1 MSTCLHLHQQH
12 RSVIRF
18 MHSINSPLHAAFD
31 AANVNVRCAGSVQD
45 PSEGQS
51 TLARLFA
58 NGTAENRAATE
69 AKATNGIAPK
79 LLADAQAR
87 KSSLLPAW
95 SPCPLRKSCL
105 PQHAFRL

>member
-1 MSTCLHLHQQH
+1 M
-12 RSVIRF
+12 
-18 MHSINSPLHAAFD
+18 
-31 AANVNVRCAGSVQD
+31 NVHCAGSVQD

-69 AKATNGIAPK
+69 AKAASGSAPK

-87 KSSLLPAW
+87 KNSLLPAW
-95 SPCPLRKSCL
+95 PPYPSREVLLASALVQALRTV
-105 PQHAFRL
+105 PAAAYWEA